1 MKTSLFTFFLLF
13 LLLFFSSSFPSL
25 FLLFFPLSSQSDH
38 RPVSALFRVRSKP
51 PYLGPAP
58 KTLEMSIHDTDL
70 TISILDLTYE
80 YEAPTGDDV
89 EENDID
95 EPPGTDGNVSYEGT
109 GHKFDNG
116 GDGGGGGGG
125 GGGDSIGSSSR
136 ESSMKSSMKT
146 INKPREV
153 IRKRGHRN
161 SVMNPDLKLFAQQF
175 RVRSWL
181 EKKKKKGLFKKGYQ
195 KRWFELDA
203 HYIVYKKGED
213 EPVLA
218 AIDVRGVDSCVVENS
233 EEFRF
238 TLNLGGVVPRKYP
251 LRASDQ
257 ETLDMWVTAI
267 NKRLG
272 EYRQEEQEKKKFSGL
287 GNSFKGGGGGGGD
300 GSLDGDRDGDDDDE
314 KRGAGPSSPASS
326 SSSSATTGK
335 SDDAKPLTTDS
346 LQVRFV
352 GSFLSVAN
360 TVKKNSNETLPV
372 QPREN
377 SNQVSGMLPLLI
389 KEVEGGE
396 MMAHLDDGN
405 TSSSKV
411 GRNAP
416 EGSHHHDNGTSSVN
430 SNQLF
435 DETFEV
441 FVDGAETRRERNTSY
456 TMYTVRCRAMRNV
469 EGQGDEEGMLIEE
482 PIEVIVMRRYSDFR
496 KMNDIVKTVSFF
508 SFFFFL
514 HSFVLMT
521 LCHGTGILFF

>member
-1 MKTSLFTFFLLF
+1 M
-13 LLLFFSSSFPSL
+13 
-25 FLLFFPLSSQSDH
+25 
-38 RPVSALFRVRSKP
+38 
-51 PYLGPAP
+51 
-58 KTLEMSIHDTDL
+58 
-70 TISILDLTYE
+70 
-80 YEAPTGDDV
+80 
-89 EENDID
+89 
-95 EPPGTDGNVSYEGT
+95 
-109 GHKFDNG
+109 
-116 GDGGGGGGG
+116 
-125 GGGDSIGSSSR
+125 
-136 ESSMKSSMKT
+136 
-146 INKPREV
+146 
-153 IRKRGHRN
+153 
-161 SVMNPDLKLFAQQF
+161 
-175 RVRSWL
+175 
-181 EKKKKKGLFKKGYQ
+181 
-195 KRWFELDA
+195 
-203 HYIVYKKGED
+203 
-213 EPVLA
+213 LA

-272 EYRQEEQEKKKFSGL
+272 EYRQEEKEKKYSGL
-287 GNSFKGGGGGGGD
+287 GNSFKSGD
-300 GSLDGDRDGDDDDE
+300 DDGDRDGDDDDE
-314 KRGAGPSSPASS
+314 KRGAGSSASS
-326 SSSSATTGK
+326 SFSSSSATTAK

-405 TSSSKV
+405 TTSSKV

-469 EGQGDEEGMLIEE
+469 DGQGDEAGMLIEE

-496 KMNDIVKTVSFF
+496 KMNDIVKTVSCFF
-508 SFFFFL
+508 FFFFFFFL
-514 HSFVLMT
+514 HSFVLS
-521 LCHGTGILFF
+521 F